1 MKTKK
6 IIFATT
12 NEGKIREATDILRV
26 PVEPLKIEL
35 DEIQSLDFKE
45 VIEHKAKQA
54 YEKTGEPVL
63 VEDSGIIFNG
73 LGKLPGV
80 FTKWFSK
87 SLDNDGMVKLLEA
100 FENKEATAVSYV
112 GYYDGKN
119 MIVEYGETKG
129 RVVAP
134 RGSEGFGWDPIFEPA
149 GHTKTFAE
157 MDFETKNSLSMRK
170 FALMNFLQAIEEKE
184 NGGEPKGILR

>member
-1 MKTKK
+1 MKIKK
-6 IIFATT
+6 IVFATT

-35 DEIQSLDFKE
+35 DEIQSLDFRE

-54 YEKTGEPVL
+54 FEKAGQPVL
-63 VEDSGIIFNG
+63 VEDSGIIFDG

-87 SLDNDGMVKLLEA
+87 SLNNDGMVKLLEG

-112 GYYDGKN
+112 GYYDGKK
-119 MIVEYGETKG
+119 MIIEYGETKG
-129 RVVAP
+129 RVVLP
-134 RGSEGFGWDPIFEPA
+134 RGTEGFGWDPIFEPT
-149 GHTKTFAE
+149 GHAMTFAE
-157 MDFETKNSLSMRK
+157 MDMETKNSLSMRK
-170 FALMNFLQAIEEKE
+170 FALMGFLQAIAEQE
-184 NGGEPKGILR
+184 NGGEPEEIMR